1 MDHISQPHFEKITP
15 DRRELIAQEK
25 LSDALDALIRFE
37 DNEKTE
43 HKSWINGLSEGV
55 LVETEHKSWINGL
68 SEGVLVDYIFLA
80 IHDFAT
86 SKGINPEDAESRLDI
101 AMHFD
106 AHFRKGV
113 NPLRGLETSYDFT
126 AFPEVETVTP
136 TELQAQEC
144 SSYQSIQDEYATAA
158 KVGYEALADL

>member
-37 DNEKTE
+37 DNEK
-43 HKSWINGLSEGV
+43 
-55 LVETEHKSWINGL
+55 TEHKSWINGL

-136 TELQAQEC
+136 TELQAQEF

>member
-1 MDHISQPHFEKITP
+1 MDHIAQPHFETVTP
-15 DRRELIAQEK
+15 DRRELITQQK
-25 LSDALDALIRFE
+25 LSEALDALIRFE
-37 DNEKTE
+37 DREKTE
-43 HKSWINGLSEGV
+43 HNSWIDGLAG
-55 LVETEHKSWINGL
+55 T
-68 SEGVLVDYIFLA
+68 LVDNIILA

-101 AMHFD
+101 AKHFD
-106 AHFRKGV
+106 AHLLNGV

-126 AFPEVETVTP
+126 AFPEVESITP
-136 TELQAQEC
+136 TELEAQVF

>member
-25 LSDALDALIRFE
+25 LSDALDALIRF
-37 DNEKTE
+37 DDHEKA
-43 HKSWINGLSEGV
+43 
-55 LVETEHKSWINGL
+55 EHKSWINGL

-136 TELQAQEC
+136 TELQAQEF